1 MKIINIKNLIRLAFI
16 FDLIIIDKKLYPYK
30 INIHPF
36 YLPNKKPI
44 LSIDK
49 NKKKTLKKG
58 RKYLDKCL
66 NFSNNHRFKYIKK
79 PKVSVIIPLY
89 NCEATIKSSLNSI
102 QFQNMS
108 KIEILLINDY
118 SIDNTS
124 RIIKKAQK
132 YDHRIKIINNNKNMG
147 ALYSRSIAA
156 LMSKGEY
163 IFSLDNDDM
172 YFCSDVFD
180 YIYKKGKNE
189 NLDIIGFLTINIW
202 NYNAKIEKM
211 KDIYTYLYPEEMY
224 IEQPELGRWMIK
236 FKGNFLVHNNMI
248 WDKCIK
254 SLIYKKAVNLLGF
267 KRYSKLLIWAEDAS
281 INFVILNL
289 AKNFKYVY
297 KYGIF
302 HYKSKSTA
310 SFRQS
315 NDIRIFGEIF
325 FLDVIYDFSSNNPE
339 NKNLII
345 GQAIYIRDRYNIT
358 KFSKDMNSYYL
369 KSVLNKIIN
378 CKYLSKLNIR
388 KLKTIFSSFLIN
400 NSI

>member
-1 MKIINIKNLIRLAFI
+1 M
-16 FDLIIIDKKLYPYK
+16 
-30 INIHPF
+30 
-36 YLPNKKPI
+36 
-44 LSIDK
+44 
-49 NKKKTLKKG
+49 
-58 RKYLDKCL
+58 
-66 NFSNNHRFKYIKK
+66 
-79 PKVSVIIPLY
+79 
-89 NCEATIKSSLNSI
+89 
-102 QFQNMS
+102 
-108 KIEILLINDY
+108 
-118 SIDNTS
+118 
-124 RIIKKAQK
+124 
-132 YDHRIKIINNNKNMG
+132 
-147 ALYSRSIAA
+147 
-156 LMSKGEY
+156 
-163 IFSLDNDDM
+163 
-172 YFCSDVFD
+172 
-180 YIYKKGKNE
+180 
-189 NLDIIGFLTINIW
+189 
-202 NYNAKIEKM
+202 
-211 KDIYTYLYPEEMY
+211 
-224 IEQPELGRWMIK
+224 
-236 FKGNFLVHNNMI
+236 
-248 WDKCIK
+248 
-254 SLIYKKAVNLLGF
+254 GF

-345 GQAIYIRDRYNIT
+345 GQAIYIHDRYNIT